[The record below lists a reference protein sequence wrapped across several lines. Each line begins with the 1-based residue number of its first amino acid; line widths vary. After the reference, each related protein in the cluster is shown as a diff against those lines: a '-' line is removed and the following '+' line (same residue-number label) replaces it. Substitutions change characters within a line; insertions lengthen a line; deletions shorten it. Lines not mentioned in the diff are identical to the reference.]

1 MNLPD
6 LFIEYWPLSIYAASI
21 VFLTFLIVA
30 IAQVIA

>member
-21 VFLTFLIVA
+21 VLTTLLLIA